1 MFGVINI
8 SERYNISAM
17 RQRQGDC
24 TSTPLI
30 GPQHP
35 CLAKKATTPSAPRVV
50 PALQVLPVQ
59 QGRGACFKR
68 R

>member
-17 RQRQGDC
+17 RQRQGDW
-24 TSTPLI
+24 TSKPLI

-35 CLAKKATTPSAPRVV
+35 CLAKKATTPPAPRVV
-50 PALQVLPVQ
+50 PALQVLPQ
-59 QGRGACFKR
+59 RQDRRGLF
-68 R
+68 